1 MTSSSDFGFFRMI
14 KIAPSILAADFSNLR
29 EQIHSVEAVG
39 ADLIHCD
46 VMDGHFVPNIT
57 MGPLVIKA
65 ARRSTALPVE
75 VHLMIEAPERYISA
89 FREAGADRMIVHV
102 ETCPHL
108 HRVVHQVRESGAGV
122 GVALN
127 PATSL
132 TTVEEILPD
141 IDSLLIMTVNPGFG
155 GQSFISTTLKKMQ
168 RAKQMIAALGKAI
181 WIEVDGGIDNDTASR
196 VVDAGAQILVAG
208 SSIFGAP
215 DPGQACIEL
224 RRRALTGK
232 MV

>member
-1 MTSSSDFGFFRMI
+1 VIPIFLRML
-14 KIAPSILAADFSNLR
+14 KIAPSILSADFSCLR
-29 EQIHSVEAVG
+29 EQIHSVETAG

-46 VMDGHFVPNIT
+46 VMDGHFVPNLT
-57 MGPLVIKA
+57 FGPLAIKA
-65 ARRSTALPVE
+65 ARRCTALPVE
-75 VHLMIEAPERYISA
+75 THLMIEAPERYISA

-108 HRVVHQVRESGAGV
+108 HRVVHQVRETGAGV

-141 IDSLLIMTVNPGFG
+141 IDLLLIMTVNPGFG
-155 GQSFISTTLKKMQ
+155 GQSFISATLKKIR
-168 RAKQMIAALGKAI
+168 RARQMIAALGKDI
-181 WIEVDGGIDNDTASR
+181 WIEVDGGIDNDTAGLA
-196 VVDAGAQILVAG
+196 VEAGAQILVAG
-208 SSIFGAP
+208 SSIFGKP
-215 DPGQACIEL
+215 DPGQACAEL
-224 RRRALTGK
+224 RRRALSDK